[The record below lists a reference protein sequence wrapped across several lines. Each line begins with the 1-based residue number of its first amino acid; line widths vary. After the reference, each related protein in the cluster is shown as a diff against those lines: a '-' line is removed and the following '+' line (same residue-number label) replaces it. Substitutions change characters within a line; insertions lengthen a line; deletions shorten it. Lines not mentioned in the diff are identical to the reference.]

1 MIDITNYEGYL
12 YLWHEGELSPQESKE
27 VESFLAAHPD
37 IKSEM
42 EQYYD
47 PELVVTAEAPVCK
60 KAIPIWRWTAA
71 ACALLAVGGAA
82 WWAMQDNTEQNNAAP
97 MVAKAI
103 TVRKPKSEPITQKA
117 ASASHPIYRSTSLK
131 PNTISDI
138 AENNVVI
145 SQASIEI
152 TDDTLIE
159 TMKEETF
166 TSPTNHVIIDQVAI
180 ADEVIYVNFLA
191 EESESLPD
199 PIPESNFSL
208 FETLASAFERECMR
222 GVRLMQGE
230 MLAMNNE

>member
-12 YLWHEGELSPQESKE
+12 YLWHEGALSPQESKE

-82 WWAMQDNTEQNNAAP
+82 WWAIQKNPEQNNAAP
-97 MVAKAI
+97 IVSKAI
-103 TVRKPKSEPITQKA
+103 TVRKPKSEPIIQKA
-117 ASASHPIYRSTSLK
+117 APASHPTYRSTSLK

-138 AENNVVI
+138 AENNVTI
-145 SQASIEI
+145 SLA
-152 TDDTLIE
+152 DDTLIE

-166 TSPTNHVIIDQVAI
+166 TSPTSHAIVDQVAI

-208 FETLASAFERECMR
+208 FETLAGAFERECMR